1 MRTTIGWA
9 FAAALVWTGTAFAQQ
24 GLGSAPGPNPP
35 PPDRT
40 APGVDTGGAA
50 PSRQP
55 LTESSTPG
63 ATDATGSVGSALN
76 PEGNP
81 SGTIDAGPRSAIDAG
96 ASGRNTCYPG
106 QSGQQVGSTNPA
118 GMASQCK

>member
-1 MRTTIGWA
+1 MRTTTIGWA
-9 FAAALVWTGTAFAQQ
+9 LAAALVWTGTALAQQ

-35 PPDRT
+35 SPDRT
-40 APGVDTGGAA
+40 APSIDTGSG
-50 PSRQP
+50 PSRRP
-55 LTESSTPG
+55 MTESATPG
-63 ATDATGSVGSALN
+63 ATDATGSLGAALN

-81 SGTIDAGPRSAIDAG
+81 VGTIDAGPRAAINSG